1 MDSEAKLLKFPPA
14 GDSTGNS
21 TPSHASSTSTAEPPS
36 AAANKTS
43 AKETSTANEP
53 PPPIWV
59 QRFLLIT
66 TVIICLWIGLVLA
79 VLPWLPPWTENAIIN
94 DFPNLRWLLGTGFVR
109 GLVTGLGLLD
119 LWIGISEAVHYRDR
133 R

>member
-14 GDSTGNS
+14 GDGTGNS
-21 TPSHASSTSTAEPPS
+21 TPNHASITSTAEPTPS
-36 AAANKTS
+36 S
-43 AKETSTANEP
+43 SRETPTASEP
-53 PPPIWV
+53 PPPIWM
-59 QRFLLIT
+59 QRFFLIT
-66 TVIICLWIGLVLA
+66 TVIFCLWIGLVLA
-79 VLPWLPPWTENAIIN
+79 VLPWLPPWTENTIVN
-94 DFPNLRWLLGTGFVR
+94 DFPNLRWFLGTGFVR

>member
-14 GDSTGNS
+14 GDNTGNS
-21 TPSHASSTSTAEPPS
+21 TPNHASITSTAEPPS
-36 AAANKTS
+36 S
-43 AKETSTANEP
+43 AKESSANETPTANEP

-79 VLPWLPPWTENAIIN
+79 VLPWLPPWTENAIVN
-94 DFPNLRWLLGTGFVR
+94 DFPNLRWFLGTGFVR